1 MRLQSVKYTEWEGT
15 PQEWKLEGISL
26 SDINLLVGKNAT
38 GKSRV
43 LNIISG
49 LARQLAGL
57 TPLPISG
64 NYDVQFFDNGEI
76 LRYQLKYDEG
86 QVIAESFSV
95 GSRVLLDRWLGGEGR
110 IWADEID
117 GGKEIRFQTPP
128 NEIAAVVRR
137 DVIQHKFLERLYT
150 WGSSLRHYYFGT
162 YLGKDRLAVLM
173 EKGGAKLDEMD
184 TNDVVPLYG
193 KAEKEFGEDFKQA
206 VISDMGQVGYDI
218 EDIRLQSPI
227 SIRVLTNFPG
237 EVVGI
242 SVKER
247 DLAGITDQNTISQGM
262 FRALS
267 ILIHINYS
275 QLTKKPTCILIDD
288 IGEGLDFDRSCRLI
302 DLLREKAK
310 ASGVQLV
317 LSTNDRFVMN
327 RVPLEEWS
335 VLQRQASTVRV
346 LNYDNS
352 RELFEEFKFTGLS
365 NFSFLEMDFASSPPA

>member
-1 MRLQSVKYTEWEGT
+1 VKYTEWEGT

>member
-137 DVIQHKFLERLYT
+137 DIIQHKFLERLYT

-206 VISDMGQVGYDI
+206 VISDMGQVGY
-218 EDIRLQSPI
+218 
-227 SIRVLTNFPG
+227 
-237 EVVGI
+237 
-242 SVKER
+242 
-247 DLAGITDQNTISQGM
+247 
-262 FRALS
+262 
-267 ILIHINYS
+267 
-275 QLTKKPTCILIDD
+275 
-288 IGEGLDFDRSCRLI
+288 
-302 DLLREKAK
+302 
-310 ASGVQLV
+310 
-317 LSTNDRFVMN
+317 
-327 RVPLEEWS
+327 
-335 VLQRQASTVRV
+335 
-346 LNYDNS
+346 
-352 RELFEEFKFTGLS
+352 
-365 NFSFLEMDFASSPPA
+365 